1 VVLQELIE
9 HGQRVKSFTIE
20 AKEESAF
27 GKTNTYFKI
36 FDGTTIGRKKIATF
50 NPITTTSI
58 KITITDAKAEVLL
71 KPSAAHDFGFE
82 VKN

>member
-1 VVLQELIE
+1 MSLEYRMYNYVRI
-9 HGQRVKSFTIE
+9 FII
-20 AKEESAF
+20 
-27 GKTNTYFKI
+27 NNYIKI

-50 NPITTTSI
+50 DPITTTSI